1 MSVLTFAGLN
11 PLDPCMI
18 EVSVAG
24 ISTVLEP
31 STAIGAAT
39 AFAGFLDT
47 AALGTRGPNHLRC
60 RHVQGRRLD
69 GY

>member
-1 MSVLTFAGLN
+1 
-11 PLDPCMI
+11 MI
-18 EVSVAG
+18 EVCVAG

-31 STAIGAAT
+31 STAISAT
-39 AFAGFLDT
+39 TEFAGFLD
-47 AALGTRGPNHLRC
+47 AATLGARGPNRLRC